1 MLGKHHV
8 VVESSGLKY
17 SFEIRRN
24 ITIIQGDSATGK
36 TTLTEMLAAYRR
48 LGPGQ
53 GITVSSD
60 VPVYVYIGEDAEWK
74 YNLEKITGSL
84 VFIDEDYRFYYTRE
98 FAEYLPTTDNY
109 YIFIT
114 RKPIYELPYSTNE
127 IYGIRTSGKY
137 HFPEQ
142 IYHEFYPIYPALWDS
157 SEQAG
162 MEGHKKELLIL
173 IEDKESGYQFFQNVA
188 GNNRCISSEG
198 NSNLYRKML
207 ETDSEN
213 GLLVIAD
220 GAALGP
226 YIDMLVKITKLD
238 AHIALYFPESFE
250 WMILKSGILR
260 DADIDEIL
268 SHPEKYIDSREYISW
283 ERFFTALLRE
293 KTKDDP
299 VKRYEKKELSAFY
312 TGENAKQILQV
323 MPEEIRTLL

>member
-1 MLGKHHV
+1 MHGKHHV
-8 VVESSGLKY
+8 IAETAGLKY

-36 TTLTEMLAAYRR
+36 TTLIELLADYKR

-53 GITVSSD
+53 GITISSD
-60 VPVYVYIGEDAEWK
+60 VPVYVYTGDNTNWK
-74 YNLEKITGSL
+74 HELEIVSGSL
-84 VFIDEDYRFYYTRE
+84 VFIDEDYTFIFTRE

-114 RKPIYELPYSTNE
+114 RKPIYQLPYSTDE

-142 IYHEFYPIYPALWDS
+142 VYHEFYPIYPTLLDADT
-157 SEQAG
+157 
-162 MEGHKKELLIL
+162 KKELLIL
-173 IEDKESGYQFFQNVA
+173 VEDKESGYQFFESIVGA
-188 GNNRCISSEG
+188 NRCISSEG
-198 NSNLYRKML
+198 NANLYRKMI
-207 ETDSEN
+207 EADTDS

-220 GAALGP
+220 GAAFGP
-226 YIDMLVKITKLD
+226 FIDKLVKYSSIH

-260 DADIDEIL
+260 DTYIDEIL
-268 SHPEKYIDSREYISW
+268 SRPEDYIDGRDYVSW
-283 ERFFTALLRE
+283 ERFFTALLKD
-293 KTKDDP
+293 KTSDDP
-299 VKRYEKKELSAFY
+299 VRQYDKRKLSSFY

-323 MPEEIRTLL
+323 MPEEISSLL

>member
-8 VVESSGLKY
+8 IVESSRLKY

-24 ITIIQGDSATGK
+24 ITIIQGDSATDK

-60 VPVYVYIGEDAEWK
+60 VPVYVYIGEDTEWK
-74 YNLEKITGSL
+74 YNLGKVTGSL
-84 VFIDEDYRFYYTRE
+84 VFIDEDYRFIYTKE

-142 IYHEFYPIYPALWDS
+142 IYHEFYPLYPALQGSAEHTD
-157 SEQAG
+157 
-162 MEGHKKELLIL
+162 MESQKKELLIL
-173 IEDKESGYQFFQNVA
+173 VEDKESGYQFFQNVV
-188 GNNRCISSEG
+188 GNNRCISSTG
-198 NSNLYRKML
+198 NSNLYRKTL

-220 GAALGP
+220 GAAFGP
-226 YIDMLVKITKLD
+226 YIDMLVKYAKLD

-260 DADIDEIL
+260 DTDINEIL
-268 SHPEKYIDSREYISW
+268 SHPEDYIDSQEYISW

-293 KTKDDP
+293 RTKDDP
-299 VKRYEKKELSAFY
+299 VKHYEKKELSSFY
-312 TGENAKQILQV
+312 TGENAKRILQV
-323 MPEEIRTLL
+323 MPEEIRPLL